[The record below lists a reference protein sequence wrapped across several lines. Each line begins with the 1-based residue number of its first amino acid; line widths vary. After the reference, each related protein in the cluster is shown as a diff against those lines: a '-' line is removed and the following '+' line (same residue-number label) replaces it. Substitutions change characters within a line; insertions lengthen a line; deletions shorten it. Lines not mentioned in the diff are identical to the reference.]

1 MNLHEMTPFYTS
13 IFTISLDSGVDLE
26 SIARELESSGKVKPV
41 ASNSGGFQSIKHNY
55 DTNKN
60 IQPFI
65 DRINTL
71 MKKLYKEYGLYKEPT
86 LIDYWFNINRKYNF
100 NWSHDHPHCFFSAV
114 YYIKH
119 SEDTGHLTF
128 DRPDPLAA
136 WLNPI
141 NLNERNAPSLKLHP
155 KTNMLVIFPSYLKH
169 RVEQNITDEDRI
181 SMAFNFR

>member
-100 NWSHDHPHCFFSAV
+100 NWSHDHPHCFA
-114 YYIKH
+114 
-119 SEDTGHLTF
+119 
-128 DRPDPLAA
+128 
-136 WLNPI
+136 
-141 NLNERNAPSLKLHP
+141 
-155 KTNMLVIFPSYLKH
+155 
-169 RVEQNITDEDRI
+169 
-181 SMAFNFR
+181 